1 MKICSGSLKSKNFSE
16 HIGDPRNAGRHSCGV
31 KTKKYTQA
39 RKSMS
44 ISEILAQAK
53 NQLEKSGVSNS
64 KLDSLVLL
72 THALCVSKEHVIFNP
87 DLQLN
92 KKQQKSFWE
101 LVERRSKREPI
112 SHILGKREFYGRDF
126 IVTKDVL
133 DPRPDSE
140 SLIELVLKKFPSKE
154 NKKIKILE
162 IGCGSGCLVIT
173 LLQEL
178 KMTEA
183 IALDI
188 SEAALEV
195 FGRNAVLHG
204 VMDRIKFLQSDL
216 FTQLK
221 HHEILHFSQD
231 DNITCPPERSEGYR
245 DSSQKFDLIIS
256 NPPYIESQTIEELQ
270 PEVKIYEPRLALDG
284 GLDGLDF
291 YRKIALEAKSF
302 LCHDGKVVL
311 EIGFAQEE
319 EIVKIFAQNGF
330 ILEELKQ
337 DLAGTVRALCFS
349 LND

>member
-1 MKICSGSLKSKNFSE
+1 MK
-16 HIGDPRNAGRHSCGV
+16 
-31 KTKKYTQA
+31 
-39 RKSMS
+39 

-53 NQLEKSGVSNS
+53 NQLEKLGVSNS
-64 KLDSLVLL
+64 KLDSLILL
-72 THALCVSKEHVIFNP
+72 THALCVSKEYVIFNP
-87 DLQLN
+87 DLQLDE
-92 KKQQKSFWE
+92 KQQKSFLE
-101 LVERRSKREPI
+101 LVERRAKREPI

-140 SLIELVLKKFPSKE
+140 SLIELVLKKFPLKE

-173 LLQEL
+173 LLKEL
-178 KMTEA
+178 KMAEA

-195 FGRNAVLHG
+195 FGRNASLHE

-216 FTQLK
+216 FTELK
-221 HHEILHFSQD
+221 HHEILRFAQD
-231 DNITCPPERSEGYR
+231 DNITCHPERSKGSH

-302 LCHDGKVVL
+302 LCHSGKIVL
-311 EIGFAQEE
+311 EIGFGQKE
-319 EIVKIFAQNGF
+319 EIVEIFAQNGF